1 MYHSFLLNMP
11 LGSIIQFFAQNNEL
25 ISRNFQAFY
34 SLDGEYELVDL
45 DYEEAHRV
53 SRETIEILNSYNF
66 RDEEICELI
75 LSIHEK
81 LEGEDWLNNHDTL
94 TQVLNNLF
102 VNITSPDYFIS
113 IIHNMSRED
122 MISILVSTNP
132 FYTFQ
137 RCK

>member
-66 RDEEICELI
+66 KSLI
-75 LSIHEK
+75 DLLKCLFFNIPFIFKSSI
-81 LEGEDWLNNHDTL
+81 
-94 TQVLNNLF
+94 V
-102 VNITSPDYFIS
+102 I
-113 IIHNMSRED
+113 
-122 MISILVSTNP
+122 
-132 FYTFQ
+132 
-137 RCK
+137 